1 MCDVATAG
9 AGKQGDTWVVAA
21 GDEILV
27 KVIARDRF
35 GNQTHWNDG
44 QSVGVEAR
52 GPEYIAFSVTGA
64 AGVKA
69 DYLARMVRAGTFEL
83 RVMVDSL
90 AVCWRAV
97 QVVAGPTFAPRC
109 KISMEGLQGLRT
121 GDTCRLTLKAAD
133 QYGNLRLDGDDVVQ
147 LALEGPGGSFAA
159 RAVSVVDHH
168 DGTYALEFIT
178 PVAGRWNLG
187 CRVNG
192 KPCVEGGVS
201 FVVAFGTLTAEEAV
215 VRLSPTAEETGGV
228 YECGQTAELIIAGQ
242 NFESSGR
249 LMTGLE
255 AVTVRLRHPSG
266 AQEALPVV
274 LAKDMTHYAAPIRWL
289 HPGDHAVSVLLDGVQ
304 VAGTPLRARAE
315 GGGVPLVVHLVG
327 DGRERCIAGE
337 RATFKMEAK
346 DYSGTASTAA
356 ARPS

>member
-1 MCDVATAG
+1 MEPTRIGGLFGGRTMFRLPGGVFDPTLESGVAEPTMRDVAVVG

-44 QSVGVEAR
+44 QSVGSRLA
-52 GPEYIAFSVTGA
+52 GPSTSLSVTGA

-97 QVVAGPTFAPRC
+97 QVVAGPTLRRAARYPWRVCKAFARVTRAGSPSRR
-109 KISMEGLQGLRT
+109 RT
-121 GDTCRLTLKAAD
+121 STVPAP
-133 QYGNLRLDGDDVVQ
+133 DGDDAVQ
-147 LALEGPGGSFAA
+147 LALEGPGGFAA

-266 AQEALPVV
+266 AQEA
-274 LAKDMTHYAAPIRWL
+274 
-289 HPGDHAVSVLLDGVQ
+289 
-304 VAGTPLRARAE
+304 
-315 GGGVPLVVHLVG
+315 
-327 DGRERCIAGE
+327 RCPWCSP
-337 RATFKMEAK
+337 RT
-346 DYSGTASTAA
+346 
-356 ARPS
+356 